1 MALNRWGF
9 EAVAWQTAK
18 EEGKR
23 LLASYAR
30 RRRTIPYSEFVRKIG
45 AIHLEPN
52 DPRLHHF
59 LDEISTEEH
68 SENRGLLS
76 ALVVHKLGDAQP
88 GPGFLNWLVS
98 LAISLKISNNSGFK
112 KSNMYLK
119 SGQHQPVDGG
129 AFLQVEIERSG
140 VETVTKS
147 QSKIFL

>member
-9 EAVAWQTAK
+9 EDVAWQTAK

-30 RRRTIPYSEFVRKIG
+30 RRRTIPYSEFVKKIG

-68 SENRGLLS
+68 SEERGLLS

-88 GPGFLNWLVS
+88 GPGFFE
-98 LAISLKISNNSGFK
+98 LARQLGYQFEN
-112 KSNMYLK
+112 
-119 SGQHQPVDGG
+119 
-129 AFLQVEIERSG
+129 IEQFWIQEVKHVFEVWSASTR
-140 VETVTKS
+140 
-147 QSKIFL
+147 